1 MKVSANSLHLTVIA
15 IFWLLLV
22 GATVT
27 PVIAQNHYNTVPVP
41 TAFVLG
47 IPGSP
52 ATIGPNVNITNEP
65 GRKLK
70 PALLSIPPM
79 RTICSIACMTS
90 TCLPA
95 PVPSFGNLRRR
106 QNLHQFQSEPERFL
120 R

>member
-70 PALLSIPPM
+70 PALLSISPNKPPPN
-79 RTICSIACMTS
+79 S
-90 TCLPA
+90 
-95 PVPSFGNLRRR
+95 PSRKP
-106 QNLHQFQSEPERFL
+106 QPPWPSDSFQS
-120 R
+120 